1 MSIEPAR
8 FVATSNTT
16 PSLRYEWLEDRVNPV
31 KRSVRPLRKAM
42 VAVVGGTVT
51 VTGIVLI
58 PLPGPGTLITLG
70 GLAILG
76 TEFPTAQR
84 AVDRAKSAVGSVL
97 GRRSGGGD
105 TDE

>member
-1 MSIEPAR
+1 M
-8 FVATSNTT
+8 
-16 PSLRYEWLEDRVNPV
+16 DRVKRRSGPV
-31 KRSVRPLRKAM
+31 RKAV

-51 VTGIVLI
+51 ATGIVLI

-76 TEFPTAQR
+76 TEFPSAQR

-97 GRRSGGGD
+97 GRRDHGGD

>member
-1 MSIEPAR
+1 MKRRSG
-8 FVATSNTT
+8 
-16 PSLRYEWLEDRVNPV
+16 PV
-31 KRSVRPLRKAM
+31 RKAL

-51 VTGIVLI
+51 ATGIVLI
-58 PLPGPGTLITLG
+58 PLPGPGTLIALG

-97 GRRSGGGD
+97 GRRDGGAEK
-105 TDE
+105 DE